1 MESVKQRKVA
11 LYVRTS
17 TDMQEK
23 GHDAQRRALEA
34 YCLQKGIIDYLLFE
48 DFGVSGTK
56 QTRPGL
62 DKLMQ
67 AARASE
73 ISCVVVYSFSRF
85 ARSTVHLL
93 NALDEFNKLQ
103 VGFISIS
110 ESIDS
115 STPIGRTMFTII
127 SSISQLEAELIR
139 ERVKN
144 GIKAA
149 RERGRQIGAIRK
161 YDNPELFFQLRSNG
175 MTVRQ
180 IAKTIKCSTATVVRM
195 LKHKPV
201 SMYQKSSI
209 S

>member
-1 MESVKQRKVA
+1 MESKKVA
-11 LYVRTS
+11 LYIRTS

-34 YCLQKGIIDYLLFE
+34 HCFQKGIAEYVIYE
-48 DFGVSGTK
+48 DFGVSGAK
-56 QTRPGL
+56 QSRPGL

-67 AARASE
+67 SARAKEVS
-73 ISCVVVYSFSRF
+73 SVTVYSFSRF

-93 NALDEFNKLQ
+93 SALDEFNKLGISF
-103 VGFISIS
+103 VSIS

-149 RERGRQIGAIRK
+149 RERGRQIGAVKK
-161 YDNPELFFQLRSNG
+161 YTNPEIFYELHNQGF
-175 MTVRQ
+175 TVRQ

-195 LKHKPV
+195 LKHKPISMKQKGCV
-201 SMYQKSSI
+201 S
-209 S
+209 